1 MKKLSIII
9 VTYNSGKDIY
19 DCIDAIRK
27 HADIESEALELI
39 VVDNNSPQCE
49 QMFANIT
56 ERYGNS
62 ISLVRNTRNGGY
74 GQGNN
79 IGIRMAQA
87 PYVMIMNPD
96 VRLIHPMIRKAL
108 LYMDKH
114 PHTGIYGMQ
123 QMMGNGTKSLNS
135 FNCTHCMNGYLRI
148 VLTAIANRTGWFW
161 PSCMYVSGSCF
172 IIRKKEFETAGLFD
186 ETIFM
191 YGEEDDIF
199 MRMKAQGMTT
209 YFDRHVRYAHLTDNR
224 PLDIETE
231 KKVMESVIRINEK
244 HGWSAYRTLKNAIR
258 ETNML
263 LWRGR
268 ISKALGRDHGNTRFW
283 LQWRTYLRQRIKDI
297 ILQGLSQ

>member
-9 VTYNSGKDIY
+9 VTYNSEKDIY

-27 HADIESEALELI
+27 HADIECEELELI

-49 QMFANIT
+49 QMFATIT
-56 ERYGNS
+56 QRYGN
-62 ISLVRNTRNGGY
+62 IITLVKNTCNGGY

-87 PYVMIMNPD
+87 PYLMIMNPD
-96 VRLIHPMIRKAL
+96 VRLTHPMMKKVLA
-108 LYMDKH
+108 YMDSH
-114 PHTGIYGMQ
+114 PQTGIYGMKQ
-123 QMMGNGTKSLNS
+123 LLGNGSMSLNS
-135 FNCTHCMNGYLRI
+135 FNCTHHMNGYLRI

-199 MRMKAQGMTT
+199 MRMKNLGMKTF
-209 YFDRHVRYAHLTDNR
+209 FDHHSRYAHLTDNR
-224 PLDIETE
+224 PLNFETE
-231 KKVMESVIRINEK
+231 KKVIESVIKINEK
-244 HGWSAYRTLKNAIR
+244 HGWSADRTLKNAIR

-263 LWRGR
+263 LWRER
-268 ISKALGRDHGNTRFW
+268 ISKALGKDHGTTEFW
-283 LQWRTYLRQRIKDI
+283 QQWRNYLRQRRKDVYS
-297 ILQGLSQ
+297 QELS